1 MSTWNIDEYG
11 SDIYGDKQGIRGK
24 GCGEGVEDGEE
35 MVHIFD
41 IR

>member
-1 MSTWNIDEYG
+1 MSMGDVSVQEG
-11 SDIYGDKQGIRGK
+11 DINGDKQDIGGK
-24 GCGEGVEDGEE
+24 GVGEGVEDGEE